1 MLTVT
6 DKKTEFKLGR
16 GHESEVRI
24 NDISVSRCHAIIK
37 CRKDGFYIEDNLSKF
52 GTIVLLKKELR
63 LAEDH
68 TMAVQV
74 GRSVVSFTIKNIDV
88 DRKMREKLKREIAPL
103 LSCNKNKNLG

>member
-1 MLTVT
+1 MKNT
-6 DKKTEFKLGR
+6 
-16 GHESEVRI
+16 
-24 NDISVSRCHAIIK
+24 
-37 CRKDGFYIEDNLSKF
+37 
-52 GTIVLLKKELR
+52 LR

-103 LSCNKNKNLG
+103 LSKNKHLNLNGAANANKVEN